1 MINLELMLYG
11 VLLPSLWVLISVG
24 EVEKTCGLH
33 ILHQKYYLARTVSMV
48 LKIDICLVGGVWGGW
63 GRGASPGRNSEAPT

>member
-1 MINLELMLYG
+1 MLYG
-11 VLLPSLWVLISVG
+11 LLLPSLWVLISVG

-48 LKIDICLVGGVWGGW
+48 LKIDICLVGGRRRVL
-63 GRGASPGRNSEAPT
+63 AEILKHQQKL